1 MFLTHKYKYVERKKR
16 GRKEREKG
24 GTERGMEGGR
34 EGGSE
39 GGREGGKR
47 EGRKK
52 GREKE
57 KKNSTLKRNTTL
69 IRVAAYQLFS
79 INLNLIASG
88 KLNAEAGLGKSNV
101 LGVSSSSKQS
111 IPTTG

>member
-1 MFLTHKYKYVERKKR
+1 
-16 GRKEREKG
+16 
-24 GTERGMEGGR
+24 MEGGR

-57 KKNSTLKRNTTL
+57 KKNSILKRNTTL